1 MTQDP
6 SRFRRWAGVDVD
18 TDALVQNVAS
28 LVALCAPS
36 KVWAVVKANGYGHG
50 AVVASRAALEGGAT
64 GLAVAL
70 VQEAVELRAAGIDS
84 RILVLSDQP
93 AEQYGDLL
101 AANAEIMVYRAAS
114 VEALAEAASRLGT
127 VARVHLKVDTGMR
140 RVGAELSAVESLI
153 ERIADAPNIELV
165 GLATHF
171 ATADVPG
178 HPAIAE
184 QVAQFASVCQ
194 LVGPEV
200 EIHMANSAAAIT
212 LPDYRETFVRAG
224 IAMYG
229 IDPSPQVPLD
239 RSTFSAALKWWS
251 KVSFVKVVDE
261 GTHVSYGWRYQT
273 SSTTRLAT
281 IPIGYADGVPR
292 RWSEVG
298 GEVLIGGKRRPVV
311 GVVTM
316 DQLIVDLGPAD
327 ESDLVEVGDEVI
339 LIGAQGEEHVSV
351 EEWAD
356 RLGTIGYEI
365 VCHISARVPRRA
377 VGLFAEPS

>member
-1 MTQDP
+1 MTQTHTR
-6 SRFRRWAGVDVD
+6 SQRWVGVDVD
-18 TDALVQNVAS
+18 TDALVQNVRA
-28 LVALCAPS
+28 LVDLCAPS

-50 AVVASRAALEGGAT
+50 AVVTSRAALAGGAA

-84 RILVLSDQP
+84 RIVVLSDQP
-93 AEQYGDLL
+93 VEQYGDLL
-101 AANAEIMVYRAAS
+101 TANAEIMVYRSES

-140 RVGAELSAVESLI
+140 RVGTEPFAVESLI
-153 ERIADAPNIELV
+153 ERIANAPSIELV

-178 HPAIAE
+178 HPAIGE
-184 QVAQFASVCQ
+184 QVAKFASVRR
-194 LVGPEV
+194 LVGSEV

-212 LPDYRETFVRAG
+212 LPDSRESFVRAG

-239 RSTFSAALKWWS
+239 RSVFSAALKWWS
-251 KVSFVKVVDE
+251 KVSFIKVVEE
-261 GTHVSYGWRYQT
+261 GEHVSYGWRYET

-281 IPIGYADGVPR
+281 IPVGYADGVPR

-298 GEVLIGGKRRPVV
+298 GEVLIGGRRRPVV

-316 DQLIVDLGPAD
+316 DQLIVDVGPTD
-327 ESDLVEVGDEVI
+327 VSDPVNIGDEVI
-339 LIGAQGEEHVSV
+339 LIGTQGEENISA